1 MAPQPALICMFC
13 EKGFRVIGIAFHFFR
28 LFRSSA
34 NNHDAPCRP
43 QCSPLDET
51 RQAKGVVSSACR
63 CTRSAPAGSRYVVV
77 STHHGSR
84 AGLFTTSH
92 IRCYICVALPNHP
105 GPQQFPKKLY
115 DMIEIESNVPSPI
128 VTWTETG
135 RAFRIVDV
143 SQFTAKTLTMYFK
156 TSKFSSFQRNLN
168 LVSRKS
174 VLAIQ

>member
-1 MAPQPALICMFC
+1 MHSI
-13 EKGFRVIGIAFHFFR
+13 FFT
-28 LFRSSA
+28 LPFFFNHCPISSGSA
-34 NNHDAPCRP
+34 NNHRP
-43 QCSPLDET
+43 LMPPMPTSRVKSP
-51 RQAKGVVSSACR
+51 R
-63 CTRSAPAGSRYVVV
+63 RSKTGKR
-77 STHHGSR
+77 G
-84 AGLFTTSH
+84 
-92 IRCYICVALPNHP
+92 C
-105 GPQQFPKKLY
+105 PQQFPKKLY

-174 VLAIQ
+174 GLTLPCGDVRSFSFSCNSMGSSRSERASRVIRIFIQGSRRATCQAR